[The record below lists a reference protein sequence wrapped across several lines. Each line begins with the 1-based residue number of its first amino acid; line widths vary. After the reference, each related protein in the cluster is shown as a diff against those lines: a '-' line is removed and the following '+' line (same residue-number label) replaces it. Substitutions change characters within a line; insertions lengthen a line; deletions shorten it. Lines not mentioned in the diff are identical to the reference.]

1 MVTLVVINGHSGS
14 GKDTFVEYCR
24 AYNRMTRKMPFF
36 NYHRSDFAKFMLE
49 MMGWNG
55 YKSTKTRKLLADI
68 VDFGEET
75 GYNLEKLC
83 ERVELHKE
91 QIIFY
96 HDRDPKSIENI
107 LNKYYFDKDCN
118 VITLLVSR
126 QCGEEITVEK
136 DTWGIENYT
145 YDVTIDN
152 SGTIEDLKQKAVE
165 FMEKIYSSYGGT
177 KNGCE

>member
-1 MVTLVVINGHSGS
+1 MVTLVIINGRSGS

-24 AYNRMTRKMPFF
+24 AYNRMTRKMLFF
-36 NYHRSDFAKFMLE
+36 NYHRSDFAKFVLE

-83 ERVELHKE
+83 ENVELHKE

-107 LNKYYFDKDCN
+107 LNRYYFDNNCN
-118 VITLLVSR
+118 VITLLMSR
-126 QCGEEITVEK
+126 QSGEEIAIEK

-145 YDVTIDN
+145 YDVTVEN
-152 SGTIEDLKQKAVE
+152 SSTIEDLKQKAAE
-165 FMEKIYSSYGGT
+165 FMEKIYDSYGGM